1 MIKVLSFF
9 SRTCE
14 HIKPGMKS
22 LVVSD
27 DEAGEKDDNNND
39 SAHHEA
45 NHPIV
50 TLNKGHIAEIEL
62 FSLKS
67 LKHYFFR
74 LTWKTA

>member
-1 MIKVLSFF
+1 
-9 SRTCE
+9 
-14 HIKPGMKS
+14 MKS

-27 DEAGEKDDNNND
+27 DEAGEEDDNNND
-39 SAHHEA
+39 GAHHEA

-67 LKHYFFR
+67 LKRYFSGSPEKLLNKVF
-74 LTWKTA
+74 

>member
-1 MIKVLSFF
+1 
-9 SRTCE
+9 
-14 HIKPGMKS
+14 MKS

-27 DEAGEKDDNNND
+27 DEAGEEDDNNND
-39 SAHHEA
+39 GAHHEA

-50 TLNKGHIAEIEL
+50 TLNKGHIAEIWL

-67 LKHYFFR
+67 LHINFVR